1 MISPPE
7 ALRFRGLKQWGEH
20 KNLAESKSS
29 SPRRR
34 SPSPEGKAGSP
45 SSVPG
50 CARSTFPGGEG
61 DLRRGLLGFGSA
73 KSLLTIGETP

>member
-20 KNLAESKSS
+20 KNLAESS

-34 SPSPEGKAGSP
+34 SPSPTGKVDRA
-45 SSVPG
+45 
-50 CARSTFPGGEG
+50 
-61 DLRRGLLGFGSA
+61 
-73 KSLLTIGETP
+73 IGPDG

>member
-7 ALRFRGLKQWGEH
+7 AQRFRGLKQWGEH

-34 SPSPEGKAGSP
+34 SPSPTGKVDRAQPGTDEGESALPKNRAGMNGKA
-45 SSVPG
+45 
-50 CARSTFPGGEG
+50 
-61 DLRRGLLGFGSA
+61 RRGGYQPPERYVA
-73 KSLLTIGETP
+73 